1 MNYLSSCGQHNQG
14 VFSSPRGLA
23 AVEFALVLP
32 VLLLVLFGIINFGAL
47 MYDQAVVTNAAREG
61 ARWASIRT
69 TPTYGTGCTTS
80 ANPDPGEPLN
90 PCQVAFEY
98 AASRLINF
106 AGERSP
112 NVTYTAGQ
120 GYGTGAPQVITVSY
134 SYRGI
139 GWFFG
144 SQEPSVYSST
154 SVMLH
159 E

>member
-1 MNYLSSCGQHNQG
+1 MNFLSSCEQDDQG
-14 VFSSPRGLA
+14 VSSSPRGLA

-61 ARWASIRT
+61 ARWAAMRT

-80 ANPDPGEPLN
+80 VNPDPSEPLN

-112 NVTYTAGQ
+112 NVIYTASQ

-134 SYRGI
+134 SYKGI

-144 SQEPSVYSST
+144 NQEPSIYSST